1 MTGVDRL
8 AYMREGSGFTSHQW
22 LNGLLPEVT
31 SARRVLASADRLL
44 RQEGNLERD
53 LDAVL
58 ATYSIGV
65 ERLMKLALGA
75 AAVSS
80 GEGWPTSMGSTRQ
93 GWGHA
98 LDEMDARLRATLR
111 EAVAGG
117 EWEYKR
123 LLETWICTLD
133 NDPVWAT
140 AIRALRNYADAGR
153 YHHLDQ
159 VRGGEVRSRSSQ
171 GMWEEVERAVID
183 SDEALAAHY
192 QRTIEGADFDAF
204 ELDLRAAAADAIKRW
219 VSIVCLFGFHGVLG
233 ADWRVMGAD
242 ALPDDALPVR
252 ALPEC
257 ASGT

>member
-1 MTGVDRL
+1 MSD
-8 AYMREGSGFTSHQW
+8 GSGFTSHQW
-22 LNGLLPEVT
+22 LSGLLPEVT
-31 SARRVLASADRLL
+31 SARRALASADRLL
-44 RQEGNLERD
+44 RQEGVLERD

-75 AAVSS
+75 AAVAS
-80 GEGWPTSMGSTRQ
+80 GEGWPPNMGSTRQ

-98 LDEMDARLRATLR
+98 LDEMDDRLRTTLR
-111 EAVAGG
+111 RAITEG

-123 LLETWICTLD
+123 LLGTWICTLD
-133 NDPVWAT
+133 NDPVWSA

-159 VRGGEVRSRSSQ
+159 IRGGEVRSRSSHD
-171 GMWEEVERAVID
+171 MWDAVERAAIA
-183 SDEALAAHY
+183 SDGGLAAHY
-192 QRTIEGADFDAF
+192 QRTLEGADFDPF
-204 ELDLRAAAADAIKRW
+204 EAALRAAAADSIKRW

-242 ALPDDALPVR
+242 ALPDDALPVQ
-252 ALPEC
+252 ALPAC
-257 ASGT
+257 VAGPAR